1 MSVGSA
7 RKGVLPPL
15 SLASSSPCGLGLN
28 VASIGKLSLP
38 FTCHPDN
45 IVVVCCCFKISS
57 PVPPF
62 FLIFF
67 FSYVMSEY
75 GRMTDTERDQ
85 IDQDAQTFMR
95 TCSEAIQQLR
105 TQGEVL

>member
-1 MSVGSA
+1 
-7 RKGVLPPL
+7 
-15 SLASSSPCGLGLN
+15 
-28 VASIGKLSLP
+28 
-38 FTCHPDN
+38 
-45 IVVVCCCFKISS
+45 
-57 PVPPF
+57 
-62 FLIFF
+62 
-67 FSYVMSEY
+67 MSEY